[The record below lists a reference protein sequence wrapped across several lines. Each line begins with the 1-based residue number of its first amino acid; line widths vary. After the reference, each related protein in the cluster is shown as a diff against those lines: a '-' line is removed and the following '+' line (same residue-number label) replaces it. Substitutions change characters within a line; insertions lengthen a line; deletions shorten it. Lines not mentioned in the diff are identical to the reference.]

1 MIMKKI
7 FLTFAIIFCAA
18 FSLLAQFEK
27 KEFSTKEG
35 NVLLYQILYPENY
48 DPKVKYPVILFLHG
62 AGERGNDNVAQL
74 THGSKLFL
82 NEQNRKK
89 YPAIVIFP
97 QCPKESFW
105 SSIKIDRTKASYSF
119 DFTYNDE
126 LNWPT
131 QAAVDLVKSLVKE
144 KKADKKRL
152 YIMGLSM
159 GGMGTMEVVS
169 RYPKMFAAAAPICG
183 GADLTLVKKYAKK
196 LPFWVFHGDA
206 DAVVPV
212 SNSRKLVEALN
223 ALKANVTYSEYPG
236 VNHNSWDN
244 AFAEPEF
251 LAWFFSKKK

>member
-1 MIMKKI
+1 MKKI
-7 FLTFAIIFCAA
+7 FLLLTVLLCSMG
-18 FSLLAQFEK
+18 SLLAQFEK
-27 KEFSTKEG
+27 KEFATKDG

-48 DPKVKYPVILFLHG
+48 NPKVKYPVILFLHG
-62 AGERGNDNVAQL
+62 AGERGNDNAAQL

-82 NEQNRKK
+82 DQKNREK

-105 SSIKIDRTKASYSF
+105 SSIKIDRAKASYSF
-119 DFTYNDE
+119 DFTYNE
-126 LNWPT
+126 KLNWPT
-131 QAAVDLVKSLVKE
+131 QAAVDLVKGLVKE

-183 GADLTLVKKYAKK
+183 GADLSLVKKYAKK

-212 SNSRKLVEALN
+212 DNSRKLVAALKELN
-223 ALKANVTYSEYPG
+223 ADVKYSEYPG

-251 LAWFFSKKK
+251 LAWFFSHRK

>member
-1 MIMKKI
+1 MKKI
-7 FLTFAIIFCAA
+7 FLVMTVCL
-18 FSLLAQFEK
+18 FSMSSSLAQFEK
-27 KEFSTKEG
+27 KEFLTKEG
-35 NVLLYQILYPENY
+35 NVLMYQILYPENY
-48 DPKVKYPVILFLHG
+48 NPKIKYPLFLLLHG

-82 NEQNRKK
+82 KEENRKK

-97 QCPKESFW
+97 QCPKDNFW
-105 SSIKIDRTKASYSF
+105 ASIKIDRGVKSPYSF
-119 DFTYNDE
+119 EFIYKDQ

-131 QAAVDLVKSLVKE
+131 QAAVDLVKSFVKE

-152 YIMGLSM
+152 YIAGLSM

-169 RYPKMFAAAAPICG
+169 RYPKMFAAAGPICG
-183 GADLTLVKKYAKK
+183 GADLNFVKKYAKK

-212 SNSRKLVEALN
+212 DNSRKLVAALQV
-223 ALKANVTYSEYPG
+223 AKGDVKYSEYPK

-251 LAWFFSKKK
+251 LGWFFSKKR